1 MAGLFDDGNRFSDME
16 DDQDLDI
23 VNPKSKKAPTKTKNI
38 GENMKMEIKP
48 KQAYNTFVPKRK
60 NMFQIMNQEFNKFC
74 DSEVI
79 LIVDNR
85 EKRNNQDVNYFYDR
99 FLASG
104 IKTELKSLPLGD
116 FLWVLRIKN
125 DLDDYEE
132 EGIEEINNP
141 DPDQ

>member
-1 MAGLFDDGNRFSDME
+1 
-16 DDQDLDI
+16 
-23 VNPKSKKAPTKTKNI
+23 
-38 GENMKMEIKP
+38 
-48 KQAYNTFVPKRK
+48 
-60 NMFQIMNQEFNKFC
+60 MNQEFNKFC

-85 EKRNNQDVNYFYDR
+85 EKRNNQDINYFYDR

-125 DLDDYEE
+125 DLDDYIDEDE
-132 EGIEEINNP
+132 LAEIHNP
-141 DPDQ
+141 DPD